1 MQQDTKYDN
10 MDIESSANSQSPIVQ
25 SRLKIAVLM
34 GGIGEERDISI
45 QSGSCVAEAL
55 IKAGFNVITADISP
69 DNTDILKDSSIDVF
83 FIALHG
89 KFGEDGQLQQIL
101 EDKSLLYTGS
111 GPTASRLAFD
121 KMASKK
127 AFAKA
132 GVITPKAII
141 FDQRKDAKELAKEL
155 PLLGDRLVVKPIR
168 QGSTVGVTI
177 VDDPKSA
184 LADARQCLK
193 TFGDCM
199 IEEYIDG
206 REITVGIFGKLPL
219 PIIEIKTKTGFY
231 DYEAKYIDEQTQYLF
246 DTIDDAALAE
256 KIAAAAIDCFNTL
269 GCRHF
274 ARADFIL
281 TKNLIPYV
289 LEVNTIPGF
298 TSHSL
303 LPMAAAKTGLSM
315 SDLCTK
321 IIEAAYSSLANSRA

>member
-1 MQQDTKYDN
+1 MA
-10 MDIESSANSQSPIVQ
+10 IESSANSQSPIVQ

-45 QSGSCVAEAL
+45 QSGTCVADAL
-55 IKAGFNVITADISP
+55 KQAAFNVITSDISP
-69 DNTDILKDSSIDVF
+69 DKMDILEDDSIDVF

-89 KFGEDGQLQQIL
+89 KFGEDGRLQKIL

-111 GPTASRLAFD
+111 GPTASRLAFG
-121 KMASKK
+121 KMESKK
-127 AFAKA
+127 AFVKA
-132 GVITPKAII
+132 GVITPKSIT
-141 FDQRKDAKELAKEL
+141 FDDRTDAKELAKEL

-184 LADARQCLK
+184 LADARRCLK

-206 REITVGIFGKLPL
+206 REITVGILGKLPL

-246 DTIDDAALAE
+246 DTIEDVALVE
-256 KIAAAAIDCFNTL
+256 KIAAAAVDCFNTL

-281 TKNLIPYV
+281 SNDGTPYV

-321 IIEAAYSSLANSRA
+321 IIEAAYSSLANSRT

>member
-1 MQQDTKYDN
+1 
-10 MDIESSANSQSPIVQ
+10 
-25 SRLKIAVLM
+25 M
-34 GGIGEERDISI
+34 GGISEERDISI
-45 QSGSCVAEAL
+45 QSGNCVADAL
-55 IKAGFNVITADISP
+55 KQAGFNVITSDISP
-69 DNTDILKDSSIDVF
+69 DKMDILEDDSIDVF

-89 KFGEDGQLQQIL
+89 KFGEDGRLQQIL
-101 EDKSLLYTGS
+101 EEKSLLYTGS

-127 AFAKA
+127 AFADA
-132 GVITPKAII
+132 GVITPNAII
-141 FDQRKDAKELAKEL
+141 FDQRTDAKDLAKEL

-199 IEEYIDG
+199 IEKYIDG
-206 REITVGIFGKLPL
+206 REITVGILGKLPL

-256 KIAAAAIDCFNTL
+256 EIAAAAVDCFNTL

-281 TKNLIPYV
+281 SNDGTPYV

-315 SDLCTK
+315 SDLCKK
-321 IIEAAYSSLANSRA
+321 IIQAAYSSLANSRA

>member
-1 MQQDTKYDN
+1 MA
-10 MDIESSANSQSPIVQ
+10 IESSDNPKQQILG
-25 SRLKIAVLM
+25 SRIKVAVLM
-34 GGIGEERDISI
+34 GGIGEERDVSI
-45 QSGSCVAEAL
+45 QSGNCVAQAL
-55 IKAGFNVITADISP
+55 EQAGFNVIKSDIAP
-69 DNTDILKDSSIDVF
+69 ENMKILEDGSIDVF

-89 KFGEDGQLQQIL
+89 KFGEDGRLQQIL
-101 EDKSLLYTGS
+101 EEKSLLYTGS

-121 KMASKK
+121 KIAAKK
-127 AFAKA
+127 AFTDA
-132 GVITPKAII
+132 GAITPKAII
-141 FDQRKDAKELAKEL
+141 FDEQTDEKELDREL
-155 PLLGDRLVVKPIR
+155 SLLGEKFVVKPIR

-177 VDDPKSA
+177 VDDPGSA
-184 LADARQCLK
+184 VADARKCLK

-206 REITVGIFGKLPL
+206 REITVGILGNSPL

-246 DTIDDAALAE
+246 DTIDDAELAK
-256 KIAAAAIDCFNTL
+256 KIAAAALDCFNAL

-281 TKNLIPYV
+281 SKNRVPYV
-289 LEVNTIPGF
+289 LEINTIPGF

-321 IIEAAYSSLANSRA
+321 IIEAAYSSLANSRT

>member
-1 MQQDTKYDN
+1 
-10 MDIESSANSQSPIVQ
+10 
-25 SRLKIAVLM
+25 M

-55 IKAGFNVITADISP
+55 KKAGLNVVTADISP
-69 DNTDILKDSSIDVF
+69 DNLDILEDAGIDVF

-89 KFGEDGQLQQIL
+89 KFGEDGRLQQIL

-121 KMASKK
+121 KIESKK
-127 AFAKA
+127 AFIKA
-132 GVITPKAII
+132 GVVTPKSTS
-141 FDQRKDAKELAKEL
+141 FDEQTNTEQLETELSQF
-155 PLLGDRLVVKPIR
+155 GNQFVVKPIR

-177 VDDPKSA
+177 VEDPKSA
-184 LADARQCLK
+184 LADARRCLND
-193 TFGDCM
+193 FGDCM
-199 IEEYIDG
+199 IEEYIAG
-206 REITVGIFGKLPL
+206 REITVGILENRAL

-231 DYEAKYIDEQTQYLF
+231 DYEAKYIDEQTQFLF
-246 DTIDDAALAE
+246 DTIDNPALVDRISADAVT
-256 KIAAAAIDCFNTL
+256 CFDVL

-281 TKNLIPYV
+281 TNDGTPYI

-298 TSHSL
+298 TTHSL

-315 SDLCTK
+315 SELCTK
-321 IIEAAYSSLANSRA
+321 IIEAAYSPLIKRQA

>member
-1 MQQDTKYDN
+1 MA
-10 MDIESSANSQSPIVQ
+10 IESSDNPKQQILG
-25 SRLKIAVLM
+25 SRIKVAVLM
-34 GGIGEERDISI
+34 GGIGEERDVSI
-45 QSGSCVAEAL
+45 QSGNCVAQAL
-55 IKAGFNVITADISP
+55 EQAGFNVIKSDIAP
-69 DNTDILKDSSIDVF
+69 ENMKILEDGSIDVF

-89 KFGEDGQLQQIL
+89 KFGEDGRLQQIL
-101 EDKSLLYTGS
+101 EEKSLLYTGS

-121 KMASKK
+121 KIAAKK
-127 AFAKA
+127 AFTDA
-132 GVITPKAII
+132 GAITPKAII
-141 FDQRKDAKELAKEL
+141 FDEQTDEKELDREL
-155 PLLGDRLVVKPIR
+155 SLLGEKFVVKPIR

-177 VDDPKSA
+177 VDDPGSA
-184 LADARQCLK
+184 VADARKCLK

-206 REITVGIFGKLPL
+206 REITVGILGNSPL

-246 DTIDDAALAE
+246 DTIDDAELAK
-256 KIAAAAIDCFNTL
+256 KIAAAALDCFNAL
-269 GCRHF
+269 RCRHF

-281 TKNLIPYV
+281 SKNRVPYV
-289 LEVNTIPGF
+289 LEINTIPGF

-321 IIEAAYSSLANSRA
+321 IIEAAYSSLANSRT

>member
-1 MQQDTKYDN
+1 
-10 MDIESSANSQSPIVQ
+10 V
-25 SRLKIAVLM
+25 
-34 GGIGEERDISI
+34 
-45 QSGSCVAEAL
+45 
-55 IKAGFNVITADISP
+55 ISP
-69 DNTDILKDSSIDVF
+69 KV
-83 FIALHG
+83 
-89 KFGEDGQLQQIL
+89 
-101 EDKSLLYTGS
+101 
-111 GPTASRLAFD
+111 
-121 KMASKK
+121 
-127 AFAKA
+127 
-132 GVITPKAII
+132 II
-141 FDQRKDAKELAKEL
+141 FDEQTDEKELAKEL
-155 PLLGDRLVVKPIR
+155 PLLGEKFVVKPIR

-177 VDDPKSA
+177 VDEPEA
-184 LADARQCLK
+184 VIADARKCLK

-206 REITVGIFGKLPL
+206 REITVGILGKSPL

-246 DTIDDAALAE
+246 DTIDDAELAQ
-256 KIAAAAIDCFNTL
+256 KIAAAALDCFNAL

-281 TKNLIPYV
+281 TKNKIPYV